1 MHANSLPPSSLP
13 SFAPPALARDRLGA
27 ALEGFFALLDDLS
40 QPTQTTAVPT
50 VADPEPA
57 ETDEADAPP
66 APRAP
71 ASTSRDHPEGA
82 LKGRRI
88 AILATDGFEPS
99 ELEEPRRALRKAGA
113 LTEVVSFNVGRIRG
127 WTENRFSRG
136 ITVDCTLD
144 QALVEDYDGLLL
156 PGGVMNPDKLR
167 TEPKAVAFA
176 RAFFDAGKPVAAI
189 CHAPQLL
196 IEADVVRGRRMTSY
210 PSVRVDLIN
219 AGAEWIDEA
228 VVVDRGL
235 VTSRSPEDLTAFN
248 EKMLEEFARAPHAKV

>member
-1 MHANSLPPSSLP
+1 MNSTPLPVSSLP
-13 SFAPPALARDRLGA
+13 SFPSEVPARGRLGA
-27 ALEGFFALLDDLS
+27 AFDGLFSFLDELS
-40 QPTQTTAVPT
+40 QPTEMTAVREATGTEPT
-50 VADPEPA
+50 
-57 ETDEADAPP
+57 ETDDDPSSSTPPSSAAAVQAAPGI
-66 APRAP
+66 
-71 ASTSRDHPEGA
+71 S
-82 LKGRRI
+82 LKGRRF

-113 LTEVVSFNVGRIRG
+113 ETEVVSLKIGRIRG
-127 WTENRFSRG
+127 WAENRFSRG
-136 ITVDCTLD
+136 ITVDCTLE
-144 QALVEDYDGLLL
+144 QAQVEDYDGLLL

-219 AGAEWIDEA
+219 AGADWTDEA

-235 VTSRSPEDLTAFN
+235 VTSRSPDDLNAFN
-248 EKMLEEFARAPHAKV
+248 EKMLEEFAQGAHPKV

>member
-1 MHANSLPPSSLP
+1 MQTAPLPTSSLP
-13 SFAPPALARDRLGA
+13 SISHEVTGRERWGVALD
-27 ALEGFFALLDDLS
+27 EFFALLDDLAL
-40 QPTQTTAVPT
+40 PTDTPAVREGMGAKAS
-50 VADPEPA
+50 VAEDDEFPA
-57 ETDEADAPP
+57 EAP
-66 APRAP
+66 APAAAVRED
-71 ASTSRDHPEGA
+71 STLS
-82 LKGRRI
+82 LKGRRF
-88 AILATDGFEPS
+88 AILATDGFEES

-113 LTEVVSFNVGRIRG
+113 ETELVSFKIGRIRG
-127 WTENRFSRG
+127 WADNRFSRG

-144 QALVEDYDGLLL
+144 QARVEDYDGLLL

-196 IEADVVRGRRMTSY
+196 IEADVVRGRRLTSY

-219 AGAEWIDEA
+219 AGAHWVDAA

-235 VTSRSPEDLTAFN
+235 VTSRSPDDLNAFN
-248 EKMLEEFARAPHAKV
+248 EKMLEEFAERPHPKA